1 MQKNFYFSLI
11 TIHIVGLITYFFV
24 FGTLNVYNGKIGYSD
39 VNILSVIYICV
50 LILTLTLVN
59 ISYYREN
66 NSSIFL
72 SEIKKFSN
80 FNYLILCAIV
90 FIIIAYFYLNID
102 NIFAY
107 TKLNLAENKNIL
119 KFAKIKNFIIIPLL
133 FLLFFISILKIF
145 NQKNILL
152 NLIFIIACLSF
163 ISFFGRR
170 ILGSLLILSLIIL
183 YSQLIKK
190 EFSNISFKKI
200 IILSFAAS
208 FIWISF
214 SNYYLNFR
222 QHNSNNPT
230 INSLFDYDKT
240 IKNFGSRPSP
250 FFHLNQIVNNNDK
263 GLLLQSNGF
272 LIIQSIEN
280 SIPKKILSNKR
291 FISEDLLI
299 SNYALNTGQL
309 DLSSNSLSLFI
320 VEFSNIGVAVYLM
333 FIISIILTYNV
344 LLNLLRSNRILFL
357 SFYSLAAITMFQIE
371 IVTSTYFNVIIIG
384 VMLVI
389 FNFLLDLLKLNKFFL
404 LEIK

>member
-1 MQKNFYFSLI
+1 VQKNLYFSLI
-11 TIHIVGLITYFFV
+11 TIHIVGLIIYFFV
-24 FGTLNVYNGKIGYSD
+24 FGTLNVYYGKIEYSD

-59 ISYYREN
+59 ISYYSEN

-72 SEIKKFSN
+72 LEIKKLSN
-80 FNYLILCAIV
+80 FNYLILFAIV
-90 FIIIAYFYLNID
+90 FIIIAYFYLNIG

-107 TKLNLAENKNIL
+107 TKLNLQENKQIL
-119 KFAKIKNFIIIPLL
+119 KFAKIKNFIVIPLL

-152 NLIFIIACLSF
+152 NLIFIITCLFF

-183 YSQLIKK
+183 YSQFHKK
-190 EFSNISFKKI
+190 EFSNIFFKRM

-214 SNYYLNFR
+214 SNYYLHLRKHNF
-222 QHNSNNPT
+222 NNPT
-230 INSLFDYDKT
+230 IGSLLNYDST

-250 FFHLNQIVNNNDK
+250 FFHLNQIVNSNDK
-263 GLLLQSNGF
+263 DLLFQSNGS

-344 LLNLLRSNRILFL
+344 LLNLLRSNQILFL

>member
-1 MQKNFYFSLI
+1 MQKNLYFSLI

-24 FGTLNVYNGKIGYSD
+24 FGTLNVYYGKIEYSD

-59 ISYYREN
+59 ISYYSEN

-72 SEIKKFSN
+72 LEIKKFSN
-80 FNYLILCAIV
+80 FNYLILFAIV
-90 FIIIAYFYLNID
+90 FIIIAYFYLNIG
-102 NIFAY
+102 NIFSY
-107 TKLNLAENKNIL
+107 TKANLQENKQIL
-119 KFAKIKNFIIIPLL
+119 KFAKIKNFIVIPLL
-133 FLLFFISILKIF
+133 FLLFFISILKILD
-145 NQKNILL
+145 QKNILL
-152 NLIFIIACLSF
+152 NLIFIIACLFF

-183 YSQLIKK
+183 YSQFHKK
-190 EFSNISFKKI
+190 EFSNIFFKRI

-214 SNYYLNFR
+214 SNYYLHLRKHNF
-222 QHNSNNPT
+222 NNPT
-230 INSLFDYDKT
+230 IGSLLDYDIT

-250 FFHLNQIVNNNDK
+250 FFHLNQIVNSNDK
-263 GLLLQSNGF
+263 DLLFQSNGS

-320 VEFSNIGVAVYLM
+320 VEFSDVGVAVYLM
-333 FIISIILTYNV
+333 FIISIILIYNV
-344 LLNLLRSNRILFL
+344 LLNLLRSNQILFL

>member
-263 GLLLQSNGF
+263 GLLFQSNGF

>member
-1 MQKNFYFSLI
+1 VQKNFYFNLI

-24 FGTLNVYNGKIGYSD
+24 FGTLNVYNGKIEYSD

-107 TKLNLAENKNIL
+107 TKLNLAENKHIL

-152 NLIFIIACLSF
+152 NLIFIIACLFF

-190 EFSNISFKKI
+190 ELSNISFKRI

-222 QHNSNNPT
+222 KHNSNNPT

>member
-190 EFSNISFKKI
+190 ELSNISFKRI

-222 QHNSNNPT
+222 KHNSNNPT

-263 GLLLQSNGF
+263 GLLFQSNGF

>member
-1 MQKNFYFSLI
+1 VQKNFYFSLI

-152 NLIFIIACLSF
+152 NLIFIIACLFF

-222 QHNSNNPT
+222 KHNSNNPT

-263 GLLLQSNGF
+263 GLLFQSNGF

>member
-152 NLIFIIACLSF
+152 NLIFIIACLFF

-222 QHNSNNPT
+222 KHNSNNPT

-263 GLLLQSNGF
+263 GLLFQSNGF

>member
-1 MQKNFYFSLI
+1 MQKNLYFSLI

-24 FGTLNVYNGKIGYSD
+24 FGTLNVYYGKIEYSD

-59 ISYYREN
+59 ISYYSEN

-72 SEIKKFSN
+72 LEIKKFSN
-80 FNYLILCAIV
+80 FNYLILFAIV
-90 FIIIAYFYLNID
+90 FIIIAYFYLNIG
-102 NIFAY
+102 NIFSY
-107 TKLNLAENKNIL
+107 TKANLQENKQIL
-119 KFAKIKNFIIIPLL
+119 KFAKIKNFIVIPLL

-145 NQKNILL
+145 NQKKILL
-152 NLIFIIACLSF
+152 NLIFIITCLFF

-183 YSQLIKK
+183 YSQFHKK
-190 EFSNISFKKI
+190 EFSNIFFKRI

-214 SNYYLNFR
+214 SNYYLHLRKHNF
-222 QHNSNNPT
+222 NNPT
-230 INSLFDYDKT
+230 IGSLLDYDIT

-250 FFHLNQIVNNNDK
+250 FFHLNQIVNSNDK
-263 GLLLQSNGF
+263 DLLFQSNGS

-320 VEFSNIGVAVYLM
+320 VEFSDVGVAVYLM
-333 FIISIILTYNV
+333 FIISIILIYNV
-344 LLNLLRSNRILFL
+344 LLNLLRSNQILFL

>member
-1 MQKNFYFSLI
+1 MQKNLYFSLI

-24 FGTLNVYNGKIGYSD
+24 FGTLNVYYGKIEYSD

-59 ISYYREN
+59 ISYYSEN

-72 SEIKKFSN
+72 LEIKKFSN
-80 FNYLILCAIV
+80 FNYLILFAIV
-90 FIIIAYFYLNID
+90 FIIIAYFYLNIG
-102 NIFAY
+102 NIFSY
-107 TKLNLAENKNIL
+107 TKANLQENKQIL
-119 KFAKIKNFIIIPLL
+119 KFAKIKNFIVIPLL

-152 NLIFIIACLSF
+152 NLIFIITCLFF

-183 YSQLIKK
+183 YSQFHKK
-190 EFSNISFKKI
+190 EFSNIFFKRI

-214 SNYYLNFR
+214 SNYYLHLRKHNF
-222 QHNSNNPT
+222 NNPT
-230 INSLFDYDKT
+230 IGSLLDYDIT

-250 FFHLNQIVNNNDK
+250 FFHLNQIVNSNDK
-263 GLLLQSNGF
+263 DLLFQSNGS

-320 VEFSNIGVAVYLM
+320 VEFSDVGVAVYLM
-333 FIISIILTYNV
+333 FIISIILIYNV
-344 LLNLLRSNRILFL
+344 LLNLLRSNQILFL